1 MERIDIINVFN
12 GMCERCLIKGIIQTL
27 DEAKSLCEVFDRF
40 NKNNYKND
48 TEYSDDISYLYNLAV
63 KLHES
68 GNTSLGESYSI
79 YGALLAADNVDF
91 IEFNN
96 VDNTEKNVDNVDNTE
111 KIVKVEPIKLKKSKK
126 S

>member
-12 GMCERCLIKGIIQTL
+12 GMCERCLIKGIIKTL

-48 TEYSDDISYLYNLAV
+48 IEYTDDITYLYNLAV

-96 VDNTEKNVDNVDNTE
+96 VDNAEKNVDNVDNAE